1 MALNCAMAMPSNDAE
16 PIHRVRGDGFWMD
29 ETVVTNEQFAKF
41 VAATGYVTIAERT
54 PTKEEFPDAPEANL
68 VAGAVVFAPTNGD
81 DPGTDAGSR
90 RIR

>member
-1 MALNCAMAMPSNDAE
+1 
-16 PIHRVRGDGFWMD
+16 MD

-68 VAGAVVFAPTNGD
+68 VAGWSFLRRLITKFLSTITFSGGPT
-81 DPGTDAGSR
+81 
-90 RIR
+90 

>member
-1 MALNCAMAMPSNDAE
+1 MSILGLVLALSLTASA
-16 PIHRVRGDGFWMD
+16 GFWMD

-68 VAGAVVFAPTNGD
+68 VAGRGRFCAD
-81 DPGTDAGSR
+81 
-90 RIR
+90 